1 MKLIIFVI
9 FLILSACSKPKT
21 VLICG
26 DHICVNNK
34 EAEQYFE
41 KNLTLEVK
49 IISDKKP
56 EINDLVQLNLNKNS
70 KNLRKVSI
78 NEKQNTNKKIRTLSN
93 KEIKKIKKEVKV
105 RNKNNNKNNLTSIKK
120 NSEKLITKKQ
130 NDEKNNKVNLRD
142 NKLEKIIK
150 KNNSNI
156 KQKVADVCLIVN
168 KCSIDEISNYLIDEY
183 KNKPFPDIT
192 TRE

>member
-1 MKLIIFVI
+1 MKLLIFII

-56 EINDLVQLNLNKNS
+56 EITDLVQLNLNRNS
-70 KNLRKVSI
+70 KNSRKISI

-105 RNKNNNKNNLTSIKK
+105 RNKNNKNDLTTIKK
-120 NSEKLITKKQ
+120 KSEKLITKKQ
-130 NDEKNNKVNLRD
+130 KVKKNNKVNLRD
-142 NKLEKIIK
+142 NKLDKNFKKDNIK
-150 KNNSNI
+150 I

-168 KCSIDEISNYLIDEY
+168 KCSIDEISKYLIDEY

>member
-1 MKLIIFVI
+1 MKLLIFII

-56 EINDLVQLNLNKNS
+56 EITDLVQLNLNRNS
-70 KNLRKVSI
+70 KNSRKISI

-105 RNKNNNKNNLTSIKK
+105 RNKNNKNDLTTIKK
-120 NSEKLITKKQ
+120 KSEKLITKKQ
-130 NDEKNNKVNLRD
+130 NVKKNKVNLRD
-142 NKLEKIIK
+142 NKLDKNFKKDNIK
-150 KNNSNI
+150 I

-168 KCSIDEISNYLIDEY
+168 KCSIDEISKYLIDEY

>member
-1 MKLIIFVI
+1 MKLLIFII

-56 EINDLVQLNLNKNS
+56 EITDLVQLNLNRNS
-70 KNLRKVSI
+70 KNSRKISI

-105 RNKNNNKNNLTSIKK
+105 RNKNNKNDLTTIKK
-120 NSEKLITKKQ
+120 KSEKLITKKQ
-130 NDEKNNKVNLRD
+130 NVKKNKVNLSD
-142 NKLEKIIK
+142 NKLDKNFKKDNIK
-150 KNNSNI
+150 I

-168 KCSIDEISNYLIDEY
+168 KCSIDEISKYLIDEY